1 MYNMYVCTMRTT
13 PYYISTGLLCP
24 LFVLVMTG
32 PALCHEAVG
41 ERQLER

>member
-13 PYYISTGLLCP
+13 PYYISIGLLCP

-32 PALCHEAVG
+32 LTLCHKTIR
-41 ERQLER
+41 ERQL